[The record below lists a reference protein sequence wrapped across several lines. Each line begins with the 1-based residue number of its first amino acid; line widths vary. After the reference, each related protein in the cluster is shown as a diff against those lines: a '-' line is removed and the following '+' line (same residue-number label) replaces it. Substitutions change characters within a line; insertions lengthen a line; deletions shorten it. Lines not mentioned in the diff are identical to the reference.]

1 MNDSFGAFVPGE
13 IFRIDGAAAGPLS
26 GFTFAAKDVFDVSGR
41 RSTNG
46 QPTWAETH
54 PAATRHA
61 AAVARLLDAGAALE
75 GKTVCDE
82 MCYSLAGDNAH
93 YGAPLNPAA
102 PERSTGGSSSGSASA
117 VAGGLVDFALGTD
130 CGGSVR
136 CPASFCGIYGIRPT
150 YGRVDDTGVAP
161 LAGSF
166 DVVGWFAR
174 DPSLLERIGPVLL
187 DGTARSL
194 APIQA
199 LLPRDA
205 FARLPEHERGAAEDA
220 AAALVDRLGLSAET
234 VTLSA
239 EGLDVWGDAFRHLQ
253 AWEIWANHKDW
264 VQTHAPKF
272 GPGVR
277 ERFAFAATLTDAD
290 RSRHQPVREAARSRI
305 SEMLSAGDAVI
316 VMPTAPVSVRR
327 DASATE
333 VDAFRTRTMGLTC
346 PAGLT
351 GSPQVSLPLGRA
363 GGPIGISLLGPR
375 GSDEALLALAAK
387 QAR

>member
-13 IFRIDGAAAGPLS
+13 IFHIDGAGRGPLS
-26 GFTFAAKDVFDVSGR
+26 DLTFAAKDVFDVAGH

-54 PAATRHA
+54 PAAAGHA
-61 AAVARLLDAGAALE
+61 PVVARLLEAGASLE

-93 YGAPLNPAA
+93 YGSPINPAA
-102 PERSTGGSSSGSASA
+102 PERSAGGSSSGSASA
-117 VAGGLVDFALGTD
+117 VAGSLVDFALGTD

-150 YGRVDDTGVAP
+150 HGRVDEAGVAP

-174 DPSLLERIGPVLL
+174 DPALLERIGPVLL
-187 DGTARSL
+187 EGEARTIVP
-194 APIQA
+194 ARA
-199 LLPRDA
+199 LVPRDA
-205 FARLPEHERGAAEDA
+205 FARLPEDERGAAESA
-220 AAALVDRLGLSAET
+220 AAGLIARLGLEPED
-234 VTLSA
+234 VTLSPD
-239 EGLDVWGDAFRHLQ
+239 GLDVWGEAFRHLQ
-253 AWEIWANHKDW
+253 AHEIWGNHRNW
-264 VQTHAPKF
+264 VQMHAPKF

-290 RSRHQPVREAARSRI
+290 RDRHQPVRDAARARL
-305 SEMLSAGDAVI
+305 SELLSAGDAVV

-327 DASATE
+327 DAGAADI
-333 VDAFRTRTMGLTC
+333 DAFRTRTMGLTC
-346 PAGLT
+346 AAGLT
-351 GSPQVSLPLGRA
+351 GSPQVSMPLGHA
-363 GGPIGISLLGPR
+363 GGPLGISLLGPR
-375 GSDEALLALAAK
+375 GSDETLLALASA
-387 QAR
+387 QAG